1 MQVSNSE
8 QQYLPIG
15 TKIGCY
21 TIIAECNSY
30 PDEPISDRLVKAN
43 LDKQIEIL
51 QKKKNGELPQDYK
64 IVDKYVCRCH
74 CGKQYFLSKEKLL
87 LLKSHRYCS
96 DECFT
101 EIVYDKDKFFDVD
114 FTNTTHEALNILEC
128 VDNHYEYSPWL
139 EKTRGKRIKHIRVCR
154 KYKCQCSLCG
164 QEYTFKSTDF
174 EIKNDDYGRNADKGY
189 YSDAC
194 CKCHKISSFQ
204 WRTISIFN
212 KYNIKYK
219 VEVSFPDLTGDTRL
233 LRYDFAILNDDGS
246 IKCLIECQG
255 IQHRKPVEEFGG
267 KSQFEHQVKNDNL
280 KREYAKKNNMTLIEI
295 PDTCNTFDKE
305 MEFLKDTGIIQKI

>member
-128 VDNHYEYSPWL
+128 FDNHYEYSPWL

-154 KYKCQCSLCG
+154 KYK
-164 QEYTFKSTDF
+164 
-174 EIKNDDYGRNADKGY
+174 
-189 YSDAC
+189 
-194 CKCHKISSFQ
+194 
-204 WRTISIFN
+204 
-212 KYNIKYK
+212 
-219 VEVSFPDLTGDTRL
+219 
-233 LRYDFAILNDDGS
+233 
-246 IKCLIECQG
+246 
-255 IQHRKPVEEFGG
+255 
-267 KSQFEHQVKNDNL
+267 
-280 KREYAKKNNMTLIEI
+280 
-295 PDTCNTFDKE
+295 
-305 MEFLKDTGIIQKI
+305 